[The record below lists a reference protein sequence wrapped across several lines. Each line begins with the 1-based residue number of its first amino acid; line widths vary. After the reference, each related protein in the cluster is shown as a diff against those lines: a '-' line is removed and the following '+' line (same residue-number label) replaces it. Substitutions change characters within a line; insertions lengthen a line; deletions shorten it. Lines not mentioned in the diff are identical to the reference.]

1 MTDLMMLAPVL
12 SRTPSPIS
20 REVSASHFTIQFLV
34 TWPTMIAPTGG
45 SLLDA
50 FSNIVCLEWRKRPE
64 KNMGK
69 TFLKAQVRL
78 ASHCFTVLDSLNFWY
93 ANNDV

>member
-1 MTDLMMLAPVL
+1 MTDVMMLAPVL

-50 FSNIVCLEWRKRPE
+50 FSNIVCLERRRGPV

-69 TFLKAQVRL
+69 TFLKGQVRL
-78 ASHCFTVLDSLNFWY
+78 ASYYFTVLDSLNFWY

>member
-1 MTDLMMLAPVL
+1 MTNLMMLAPVL

-20 REVSASHFTIQFLV
+20 REVSASHFTIQFFV

-50 FSNIVCLEWRKRPE
+50 FSNILYLKRTGGRKSDQHLEHERAGARPSS
-64 KNMGK
+64 GV
-69 TFLKAQVRL
+69 A
-78 ASHCFTVLDSLNFWY
+78 
-93 ANNDV
+93 